1 MKAGQIVLVRSKFTI
16 SALFSS
22 QIFERDNQYF
32 PSKFSLT
39 RKSVLLKSV
48 IAENWRR
55 KKPGTGFTKP

>member
-1 MKAGQIVLVRSKFTI
+1 MKEGQIVLCSKFTI

-48 IAENWRR
+48 IAENWWR

>member
-1 MKAGQIVLVRSKFTI
+1 MKEGQIVLCSKFTI

-39 RKSVLLKSV
+39 RKSVLKSV